1 MVIAKKG
8 CVLHPGIKES
18 MPSVQVPKR
27 FVENPRCYRPRS
39 TSVVRLSPLRIRKAG
54 NYGHERDLNLNTI
67 ASNKSARRVRFALPT
82 PNNTNT
88 NNTINRVGVSSI
100 RMVPQQP
107 PQSQPQRMLPTAA
120 RRFSTTVIGASTSH
134 SRSSRRPGIITT
146 SELETT
152 RRPIAV
158 VVPAR
163 RPHCYAAPGERDNPV
178 NVKVAVAAS
187 PGVRARVHPTG
198 RYARGTLSPTASAA
212 PVMGAPPVGK
222 ALLQAAADGDDDLL
236 RDLLR
241 RSSIISISESEL
253 NATDRSG
260 RTILSHLASNG
271 PADVLERILLLPG
284 LRPNQPDNEGNTP
297 LHFAAQAGQTECLN
311 CMLTRCKT
319 IEVDARNN
327 TGFTPLMKAALQGRY
342 KCAKMLL
349 FAGANP
355 TLKDDGRALRA
366 DQWARFCGRYVC
378 ADVIEKHARQKLLER
393 TTSYGNWGT
402 AADRTPTACK
412 VPITTT
418 IVQHST
424 GIRSKLKKV
433 FRTSSSGAA
442 AAAAAEANSVRL
454 VTQLTTA
461 ALCASTPVLPAAPS
475 VPPVVK
481 SLIRPLTVP
490 RLQITLANGDGNGDY
505 YATPVVTQTTT
516 STTVRTKKKSK

>member
-1 MVIAKKG
+1 
-8 CVLHPGIKES
+8 
-18 MPSVQVPKR
+18 
-27 FVENPRCYRPRS
+27 
-39 TSVVRLSPLRIRKAG
+39 
-54 NYGHERDLNLNTI
+54 
-67 ASNKSARRVRFALPT
+67 
-82 PNNTNT
+82 
-88 NNTINRVGVSSI
+88 
-100 RMVPQQP
+100 
-107 PQSQPQRMLPTAA
+107 
-120 RRFSTTVIGASTSH
+120 
-134 SRSSRRPGIITT
+134 
-146 SELETT
+146 
-152 RRPIAV
+152 
-158 VVPAR
+158 
-163 RPHCYAAPGERDNPV
+163 
-178 NVKVAVAAS
+178 
-187 PGVRARVHPTG
+187 
-198 RYARGTLSPTASAA
+198 
-212 PVMGAPPVGK
+212 
-222 ALLQAAADGDDDLL
+222 
-236 RDLLR
+236 
-241 RSSIISISESEL
+241 
-253 NATDRSG
+253 
-260 RTILSHLASNG
+260 
-271 PADVLERILLLPG
+271 
-284 LRPNQPDNEGNTP
+284 
-297 LHFAAQAGQTECLN
+297 
-311 CMLTRCKT
+311 
-319 IEVDARNN
+319 
-327 TGFTPLMKAALQGRY
+327 MKAALQGRY

-349 FAGANP
+349 FAGKVTNMLLYSWLPTHYILIGANP